1 MNTPTMAMYASSD
14 SNKRINVLDM
24 KVYGS
29 VYLNRYMKVHIINSM
44 LEKAEMGFERFSS
57 MVWCGYSYLGLES
70 PKVSVCFVKRGKL
83 ARAGYG
89 EMIFPLTGNDMKN
102 CRKKLRM
109 NIKRL
114 KLKSSIII
122 KSIRT
127 GHQRDNKIIR
137 KRKFS

>member
-1 MNTPTMAMYASSD
+1 MFLKWLLVNTPTMAMYASSD

-83 ARAGYG
+83 ARAGT
-89 EMIFPLTGNDMKN
+89 EK
-102 CRKKLRM
+102 
-109 NIKRL
+109 
-114 KLKSSIII
+114 
-122 KSIRT
+122 
-127 GHQRDNKIIR
+127 
-137 KRKFS
+137 